1 MRPLGGEAVERAELE
16 KLSGPE
22 LARLF
27 RDCDPWNPLRHQ
39 VRTEMETRYRR
50 WSLVMDVAWF
60 ATGACLLVV
69 LVTCL
74 VL

>member
-1 MRPLGGEAVERAELE
+1 MERTELE
-16 KLSGPE
+16 KMSGPE

-39 VRTEMETRYRR
+39 VRSEMETRYRR
-50 WSLVMDVAWF
+50 WSQVMDVAWF

-69 LVTCL
+69 LVAWL
-74 VL
+74 AL

>member
-1 MRPLGGEAVERAELE
+1 MERAQLE
-16 KLSGPE
+16 RLSGPE

-39 VRTEMETRYRR
+39 LRTELELRYQR
-50 WSLVMDVAWF
+50 WSRVMDLAWF

-74 VL
+74 LL

>member
-1 MRPLGGEAVERAELE
+1 MERAQLE

-39 VRTEMETRYRR
+39 LRTEMELRYQR
-50 WSLVMDVAWF
+50 WSRVMDLAWF
-60 ATGACLLVV
+60 ATGACLLVG
-69 LVTCL
+69 LVTC
-74 VL
+74 VLL